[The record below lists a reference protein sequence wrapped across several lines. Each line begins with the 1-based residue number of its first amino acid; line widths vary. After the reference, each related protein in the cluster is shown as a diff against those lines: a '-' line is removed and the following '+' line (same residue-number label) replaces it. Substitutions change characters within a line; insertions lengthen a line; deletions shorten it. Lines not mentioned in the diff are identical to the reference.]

1 MTDKTLNVQGMSCEH
16 CRMAVTRAVGAVPG
30 VRAVEVNLQ
39 EGTVRVS
46 FDEAK
51 VPLDS
56 LRRAIQGEGYEVV
69 A

>member
-1 MTDKTLNVQGMSCEH
+1 MTFVKETDGAQ
-16 CRMAVTRAVGAVPG
+16 TRAVSAVPG
-30 VRAVEVNLQ
+30 VGAVEVSLQ